1 MKSSVIVFP
10 GSNCDRDVAV
20 ALERMQFKNQ
30 MVWHKESK
38 LPSSDLIVIPGGFSY
53 GDYLRSGAIA
63 GKSLIIDEVIKA
75 ANEGRLIL
83 GICNGF
89 QILTETG
96 LLKGTLLRNKNLKF
110 INKDVHI
117 KVTNNKTKFSNKYK
131 KNQVLKMNIAHNEG
145 NYFTNP
151 EHLNELNDNSLVAF
165 KYCDEKGEIN
175 ENSNPNGSMENIAGI
190 FNAKKN
196 ILGMMPHPERMID
209 RLISNTDGTNLFSSL
224 LN

>member
-10 GSNCDRDVAV
+10 GSNCDRDIAV
-20 ALERMQFKNQ
+20 ALEKMQFKNQ

-38 LPSSDLIVIPGGFSY
+38 LPSSDLIVLPGGFSY

-151 EHLNELNDNSLVAF
+151 DHLTELNDNSLVAF

-190 FNAKKN
+190 FNTKKN